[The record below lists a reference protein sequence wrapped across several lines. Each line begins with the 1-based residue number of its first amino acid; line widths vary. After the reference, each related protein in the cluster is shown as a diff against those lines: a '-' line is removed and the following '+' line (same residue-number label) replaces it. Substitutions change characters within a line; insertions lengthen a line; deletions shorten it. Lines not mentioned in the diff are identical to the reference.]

1 MGVVENR
8 EFTVTGVREVPL
20 LPGLALLLV
29 GVGALML
36 AWRREGR

>member
-1 MGVVENR
+1 
-8 EFTVTGVREVPL
+8 L
-20 LPGLALLLV
+20 LPGLALLLI